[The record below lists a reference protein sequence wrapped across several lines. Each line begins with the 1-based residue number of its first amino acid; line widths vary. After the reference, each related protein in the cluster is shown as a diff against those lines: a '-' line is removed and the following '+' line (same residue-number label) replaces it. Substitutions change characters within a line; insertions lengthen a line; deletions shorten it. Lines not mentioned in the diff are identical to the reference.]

1 MPSANGSDKVPRLR
15 RKKSWI
21 GRPRSQG
28 TSQYAHA
35 KSTSESTADEL
46 NANDQA
52 HTKGN
57 SLSQATTAVSSEGT
71 VPEYHDKK
79 AGDFDPAND
88 AKAAKDV
95 VFESISNDPK
105 LIKTRSRGL
114 GRFFWQ
120 LRHQKPQRLGSS
132 EEGSGC
138 NHGIDGGVH
147 DGSTGGT
154 ENSTQGRYHGT
165 SSCDVLGR
173 FGDGANGNSEHR
185 NISEQT
191 AVSQNS
197 DTAATIYRHPSK
209 RASAPITILDR
220 DYAYENP
227 FEGVR
232 ESSQPG
238 PECNPFT
245 DEANISSQST
255 WPGSSIYSDHVPGL
269 QFSGMLLDRPKN
281 PIAASASFDSRSFS
295 TGGSFQTDSMRGD
308 SGLYALSGDSRWSDR
323 FSHPR
328 AAEAFNELAGKLHL
342 QPLVLNDDNQPVSG
356 EEWYEPAAEET
367 NPKRRDRVFGRM
379 RVMRS
384 SLSMRAQ
391 AMGQERGLRRMKTFA
406 SLPSRP
412 TPMDSLRG
420 KSLMTLSRLGG
431 HSFLELPGDF
441 APGPLKLP
449 ACFVLMARYL
459 RSYAP
464 TVRNAFF
471 DAGDAKKAG
480 RLYDYF
486 ANQVL
491 AAEKEKDQIEMTM
504 RSSNMPSGL
513 EALHLG
519 KPEGNGVQ
527 VHNAASVFKAL
538 LGGLPGGIL
547 GSRALYRA
555 LVEVYYAQ
563 SSEGDLRWMD
573 GCLGAAS
580 VMDSAKVAAMAQAMA
595 ALTGGMRLELICGVF
610 GECALLLYETEMMR
624 ATAEQQ
630 QGQGGGVGNSF
641 LSGRMTLDR
650 LARVFGPL
658 LLAKTQTEDS
668 GDSYGQVEREIEQE
682 RVASMVIG
690 QWRHVSRQLRGEC
703 QGRRRRG
710 YRLES
715 WGERVYS

>member
-1 MPSANGSDKVPRLR
+1 
-15 RKKSWI
+15 
-21 GRPRSQG
+21 
-28 TSQYAHA
+28 
-35 KSTSESTADEL
+35 
-46 NANDQA
+46 
-52 HTKGN
+52 
-57 SLSQATTAVSSEGT
+57 
-71 VPEYHDKK
+71 
-79 AGDFDPAND
+79 
-88 AKAAKDV
+88 
-95 VFESISNDPK
+95 
-105 LIKTRSRGL
+105 
-114 GRFFWQ
+114 
-120 LRHQKPQRLGSS
+120 
-132 EEGSGC
+132 
-138 NHGIDGGVH
+138 
-147 DGSTGGT
+147 
-154 ENSTQGRYHGT
+154 
-165 SSCDVLGR
+165 
-173 FGDGANGNSEHR
+173 
-185 NISEQT
+185 
-191 AVSQNS
+191 
-197 DTAATIYRHPSK
+197 
-209 RASAPITILDR
+209 
-220 DYAYENP
+220 
-227 FEGVR
+227 
-232 ESSQPG
+232 
-238 PECNPFT
+238 
-245 DEANISSQST
+245 
-255 WPGSSIYSDHVPGL
+255 
-269 QFSGMLLDRPKN
+269 
-281 PIAASASFDSRSFS
+281 
-295 TGGSFQTDSMRGD
+295 
-308 SGLYALSGDSRWSDR
+308 
-323 FSHPR
+323 
-328 AAEAFNELAGKLHL
+328 
-342 QPLVLNDDNQPVSG
+342 
-356 EEWYEPAAEET
+356 
-367 NPKRRDRVFGRM
+367 
-379 RVMRS
+379 
-384 SLSMRAQ
+384 
-391 AMGQERGLRRMKTFA
+391 MGQERGLRRMKTFA
-406 SLPSRP
+406 NFQSRP

-420 KSLMTLSRLGG
+420 KSLMTLARLGG

-459 RSYAP
+459 RSYGKILWPQSVARLIKRAAP

-480 RLYDYF
+480 RMYDYF

-504 RSSNMPSGL
+504 RSSNMPSEL
-513 EALHLG
+513 EALHMG

-624 ATAEQQ
+624 ATAEQE
-630 QGQGGGVGNSF
+630 GQGGGVGNSF

-658 LLAKTQTEDS
+658 LLAETRTEDS

-690 QWRHVSRQLRGEC
+690 QWRHVSRQLREGY
-703 QGRRRRG
+703 QRRRRGG